1 MTDPTWQEVMAAA
14 KEAAYKDA
22 DAAALAVLSRLPDHA
37 LDDPPEVWRD
47 VATAEVRR
55 RVIAA
60 IFECKDEEKLER
72 TFIALGGDLND
83 LRKPLPR

>member
-14 KEAAYKDA
+14 KEASYKAA
-22 DAAALAVLSRLPDHA
+22 DAVALALLSRLPDRA

-55 RVIAA
+55 RVIVA
-60 IFECKDEEKLER
+60 IFECKDEGKLEQ
-72 TFIALGGDLND
+72 TFVALGGDLND
-83 LRKPLPR
+83 LRKPIP